1 MSGHPMRIMHAE
13 VAQIV
18 DLSPALRRIVFGGP
32 ALVGYPTTGVG
43 DEYVRVLFPL
53 PGEDRPPLP
62 EVAGDDLDY
71 STVTGDRMRTYTIRD
86 VDAERGLV
94 TIDFVVHDG
103 GLAAAWALE
112 ATIGDVVGLNTPKPL
127 YDPPEGLEWQV
138 LVADNAG
145 LPAALRLVE
154 LTPEHVRTRLVL
166 EVAAEDHKVPVPEH
180 PLVETTWVIG
190 GNGHGPSHLDE
201 VVRGLPRPEGTG
213 YVWVAGETKTLRG
226 ARKHLRRELGLP
238 ASAYKALGYWTADA
252 EKWRERFAALD
263 ETTRAELDAM
273 WASDRDPE
281 VIADEYEDRLDSLG
295 L

>member
-1 MSGHPMRIMHAE
+1 MSVMHAK
-13 VAQIV
+13 VAQVV
-18 DLSPALRRIVFGGP
+18 DLTPALRRIVFGGP
-32 ALVGYPTTGVG
+32 NLVDYPTSGVG

-71 STVTGDRMRTYTIRD
+71 STVVGDRMRTYTIRD

-94 TIDFVVHDG
+94 TVDFVVHDG
-103 GLAAAWALE
+103 GLAASWARD
-112 ATIGDVVGLNTPKPL
+112 AAIGDVVGINTPKPL
-127 YDPPEGLEWQV
+127 YDPPEGLQWQV
-138 LVADNAG
+138 LAADNAG
-145 LPAALRLVE
+145 LPAAFRILE

-166 EVAAEDHKVPVPEH
+166 EVAEESHKLDVPSH
-180 PLVETTWVIG
+180 PLAETTWVIG
-190 GNGHGPSHLDE
+190 GNGHGPSCLDE
-201 VVRGLPRPEGTG
+201 AVQGLPRPEGIG

-252 EKWRERFAALD
+252 ERWRERYAALD
-263 ETTRAELDAM
+263 DAVRDELAAM
-273 WASDRDPE
+273 WDSERDPE
-281 VIADEYEDRLDSLG
+281 EIADEYEDRLDSLG